1 MRIVL
6 DTNVLISAILFPGG
20 PPEQVLRLAI
30 EGRVELVTSA
40 TLLTEYA
47 RVLTE
52 KFAHSESQ
60 ASERVRR
67 IVSIAE
73 IVKPQ
78 ERVEEIAEDPEDD
91 RVLEA
96 ALAAEAQIIV
106 SGDKHLLRLRSWK
119 GIPVQRPAE
128 FLAEFESR

>member
-20 PPEQVLRLAI
+20 PPEDVLRLAI

-52 KFAHSESQ
+52 KFGHSEGQ

-67 IVSIAE
+67 IVAIAK
-73 IVKPQ
+73 IVKPH
-78 ERVEEIAEDPEDD
+78 ERVEEVAEDPEDD

-96 ALAAEAQIIV
+96 ALASEANVIV
-106 SGDKHLLRLRSWK
+106 SGDKHLLRLGSWR
-119 GIPVQRPAE
+119 GIRVQRPAE
-128 FLAEFESR
+128 FLAEFESH